1 MIDGPAFFWPR
12 NPLYD
17 FTLATSIR
25 RRSERRDGGGAKI
38 LRLLLTNYKL
48 REGKQPTLL
57 NSYKAT
63 LDEELRK
70 IAEDLEVV
78 VQSLT

>member
-48 REGKQPTLL
+48 WEGKQPTH
-57 NSYKAT
+57 SYKAT
-63 LDEELRK
+63 FIDEELRK
-70 IAEDLEVV
+70 IVKDLEVI